1 MKVAVHIGEYKHKG
15 HMRKYVYL
23 PHFLPTKFTKHM
35 LPNDDDANRNI
46 LFLRVK
52 SENNLKS
59 AQNYPELD
67 TRK

>member
-1 MKVAVHIGEYKHKG
+1 MKVAVRIGEYKHKG

-23 PHFLPTKFTKHM
+23 PRFLPTKFTKPM

-46 LFLRVK
+46 PLLRVK

-67 TRK
+67 TGK